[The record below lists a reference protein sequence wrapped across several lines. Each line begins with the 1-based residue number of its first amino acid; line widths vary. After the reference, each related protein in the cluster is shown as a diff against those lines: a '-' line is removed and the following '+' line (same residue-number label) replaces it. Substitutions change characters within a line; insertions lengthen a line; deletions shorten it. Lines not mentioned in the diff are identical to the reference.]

1 MKQIPKGYKH
11 TALGILPQDWE
22 VVRLGDIGIF
32 LKGSGISK
40 ENLSDS
46 GIACIRYGELYTTYK
61 EVINYVY
68 CKTDIP
74 IQGLVLSKKNDI
86 LIPTSGET
94 AIDIA
99 TASCILLDGVAI
111 GGDTNIVRTEQ
122 NGIYLAYCLNNM
134 MKNRIASL
142 AQGAT
147 VIHLYA
153 NHLKTLEIPLPP
165 IKEQEKIAQILNT
178 WDSYID
184 NLEKL
189 IEAKQRYKKGL
200 MQRLL
205 TPPQEFCHSE
215 GSEVTEES
223 KNIYIKVIKDSS
235 FAMQIQNDG
244 DISPTAQYDK
254 GNTQYEKGGKRQP
267 YGDIQP
273 LRFKEFSGTWQE
285 VKLGD
290 IAKIYQSKTIQQSDF
305 CDDGFLVYGANGV
318 IGKYHL
324 YNHELEQVII
334 ACRGNSCGAVNF
346 TKPKSWITGN
356 AMVINFDNFSNIV
369 KKFMY
374 FLFMNTD
381 FSYLIS
387 GSGQPQ
393 ITSQIKNHIVNL
405 PTLQEQEKIA
415 RVLSLCDEEIQTL
428 KKMLESRKKQKRGLM
443 QNLLNGKVRVKV

>member
-1 MKQIPKGYKH
+1 MYN
-11 TALGILPQDWE
+11 QD
-22 VVRLGDIGIF
+22 VRRNIQRLAT
-32 LKGSGISK
+32 GISVFAISK
-40 ENLSDS
+40 TNLS
-46 GIACIRYGELYTTYK
+46 
-61 EVINYVY
+61 N
-68 CKTDIP
+68 
-74 IQGLVLSKKNDI
+74 I
-86 LIPTSGET
+86 L
-94 AIDIA
+94 
-99 TASCILLDGVAI
+99 
-111 GGDTNIVRTEQ
+111 
-122 NGIYLAYCLNNM
+122 
-134 MKNRIASL
+134 
-142 AQGAT
+142 
-147 VIHLYA
+147 
-153 NHLKTLEIPLPP
+153 IPLPP

-205 TPPQEFCHSE
+205 IPPQEHNK
-215 GSEVTEES
+215 GNV
-223 KNIYIKVIKDSS
+223 
-235 FAMQIQNDG
+235 
-244 DISPTAQYDK
+244 QYDK
-254 GNTQYEKGGKRQP
+254 GKRQQT
-267 YGDIQP
+267 YGDIQA
-273 LRFKEFSGTWQE
+273 LRVKEFSGTWQE

>member
-22 VVRLGDIGIF
+22 VVRLGEVMDF
-32 LKGSGISK
+32 LKTYQ
-40 ENLSDS
+40 NPRSDLNDYDD
-46 GIACIRYGELYTTYK
+46 IHYVHYGEIHTKYQHFIDFNRAVLPK
-61 EVINYVY
+61 INQKNLKMPLSLLQNGDVIVVDASE
-68 CKTDIP
+68 DI
-74 IQGLVLSKKNDI
+74 
-86 LIPTSGET
+86 
-94 AIDIA
+94 IDIA
-99 TASCILLDGVAI
+99 KSVEIQNLDSVIAESLRGSATNEAIHKRKIQAVAGLHTFLLRDRGQYFANNYKGYILYNQDVRRNIQRLATGISVFAI
-111 GGDTNIVRTEQ
+111 SKTNLSNI
-122 NGIYLAYCLNNM
+122 L
-134 MKNRIASL
+134 
-142 AQGAT
+142 
-147 VIHLYA
+147 
-153 NHLKTLEIPLPP
+153 IPLPP

-205 TPPQEFCHSE
+205 IPPQEDLTS
-215 GSEVTEES
+215 GLPRSLTTS
-223 KNIYIKVIKDSS
+223 RN
-235 FAMQIQNDG
+235 
-244 DISPTAQYDK
+244 
-254 GNTQYEKGGKRQP
+254 
-267 YGDIQP
+267 DIQA

-443 QNLLNGKVRVKV
+443 QNLLNGKVRVKA